1 MLRTSGKKSSSTT
14 NSENLRI
21 KESSIYQLFHERQD
35 KRYHTV
41 LEERESDLRLEKIIA
56 PELIHN
62 HYEHNYMFGNKN
74 AL

>member
-1 MLRTSGKKSSSTT
+1 M
-14 NSENLRI
+14 
-21 KESSIYQLFHERQD
+21 
-35 KRYHTV
+35 